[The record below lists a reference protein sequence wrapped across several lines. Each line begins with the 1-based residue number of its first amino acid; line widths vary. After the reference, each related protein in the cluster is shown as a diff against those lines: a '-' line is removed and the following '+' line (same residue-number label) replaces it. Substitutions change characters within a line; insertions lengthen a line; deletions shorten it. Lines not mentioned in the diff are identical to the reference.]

1 MASVSD
7 KRSDK
12 NIVLFLVLLAIGY
25 LGGIV
30 LGIHLFF

>member
-1 MASVSD
+1 MESVSD
-7 KRSDK
+7 KNK